1 MNNLNDTHVLN
12 ILSLEDSIF
21 DFEIISEKLIGAG
34 YEINISRVETET
46 AFLSSVQSNSYDIV
60 LADYNLPNFDAFQA
74 LEIRNQHCPEVPFI
88 CVSGSIGEILAI
100 ELLKKGA
107 DDYVL
112 KDRLERLPFA
122 IRRAL
127 ADAKERNKRRDAEEA
142 LRKSEER
149 LRDIL
154 FSTAD
159 WVWEIDENLEF
170 TYTSQSGLDL
180 LKASEGDVIGKAPFD
195 FMLPDEAQRVSAVLN
210 DLITKKAPIR
220 DFENWVVGTDGSLVC
235 ILTNGVPIMN
245 EKGQFKGFRGVG
257 KDITERKLAE
267 NAIRQSEAELNY
279 AQEIGNMGSW
289 HHHLPTNKY
298 RHSRNLARILG
309 IAPEEEDI
317 GFQIFLNHVHPDD
330 RQLIDWHIKEIADTH
345 NETSY
350 ELRYIL
356 DNGDILWFQ
365 NSIRPTFNE
374 GKLTDLH
381 GVMIDITDKK
391 RNELDLI
398 KAKEKAEASDKLKT
412 SFINNIS
419 HEIRTPLNGILGF
432 TEVLTDPN
440 LPTAE
445 KETYL
450 AMLYNSSDRLI
461 NTVTNFLDISLLTSG
476 TQMVYKKEIELKSLM
491 EQMIEKFKGAGLVK
505 KLTLSLEVPEDEQ
518 DIRIIT
524 DKDILEKILYQL
536 MDNAIKFT
544 PEGSISLGYK
554 TNDDEMLFFVR
565 DTGIGILPENQK
577 QIFDN
582 FMQENTATT
591 RGYEGSGLGLAIA
604 KGFVELLGGRIWLDS
619 EREKGTTFY
628 FFIPLEQ
635 KIGSFKPKSAGDA
648 STQIRHKQ
656 TILVAEDDE
665 TNFFYINILLKNDS
679 INILHAWNGIEAV
692 ELCQDHPEV
701 ELVLMDL
708 KMPEMDGFEATMHI
722 KAMRP
727 DLPVIAVSAYM
738 SSEDKHRAIVA
749 GCDEFITKPIRKE
762 QLLKKMEENG
772 RLIF

>member
-1 MNNLNDTHVLN
+1 MNNLNETKALN

-21 DFEIISEKLIGAG
+21 DFEIISEKLMGAG
-34 YEINISRVETET
+34 YHINISRVEKET
-46 AFLSSVQSNSYDIV
+46 AFLSSIQSNSYDIV

-74 LEIRNQHCPEVPFI
+74 LEIRNQYYPEIPFI

-122 IRRAL
+122 IKRAL
-127 ADAKERNKRRDAEEA
+127 ADAKERNKRKEAEEA

-159 WVWEIDENLEF
+159 WVWEIDEKLKF

-180 LKASEGDVIGKAPFD
+180 LKVSEDEVIGKTPFD
-195 FMLPDEAQRVSAVLN
+195 FMLPDEAKRVLAILN
-210 DLITKKAPIR
+210 DLITNREPIK
-220 DFENWVVGTDGSLVC
+220 DLENWIVGKDGSTVC
-235 ILTNGVPIMN
+235 LLINGVSIINAN
-245 EKGQFKGFRGVG
+245 EQFKGFRGVG
-257 KDITERKLAE
+257 KDITERKLSE

-298 RHSRNLARILG
+298 KHSRNLARILG
-309 IAPEEEDI
+309 IEPEDEEN
-317 GFQIFLNHVHPDD
+317 GFQIFLNHIHPDD
-330 RQLIDWHIKEIADTH
+330 RQLIDLHVKEIADTQ
-345 NETSY
+345 NEVSY

-356 DNGDILWFQ
+356 DNGDIIWLQ
-365 NSIRPTFNE
+365 NNIRPTFND

-381 GVMIDITDKK
+381 GVMIDITEKK
-391 RNELDLI
+391 KNELDLI

-440 LPTAE
+440 LPTEE
-445 KETYL
+445 KNTYL

-476 TQMVYKKEIELKSLM
+476 NQLVYKKEIELKSLM
-491 EQMIEKFKGAGLVK
+491 EQTIEKFKGSCLTK
-505 KLTLSLEVPEDEQ
+505 KLTLSLEIPEDEQ
-518 DIRIIT
+518 EIRIIT

-536 MDNAIKFT
+536 IDNAIKFT
-544 PEGSISLGYK
+544 SEGSITLGYK

-565 DTGIGILPENQK
+565 DTGIGIQPESQK
-577 QIFDN
+577 QIFES
-582 FMQENTATT
+582 FMQENTANT
-591 RGYEGSGLGLAIA
+591 RGYEGSGLGLPIA

-619 EREKGTTFY
+619 EKGIGTTFY

-635 KIGSFKPKSAGDA
+635 KIGSGKAKSPEDT
-648 STQIRHKQ
+648 STHTRHKQ
-656 TILVAEDDE
+656 TVLVAEDDE
-665 TNFFYINILLKNDS
+665 TNFFYINILLKNAS

-692 ELCQDHPEV
+692 ELCRDHSEV

-722 KAMRP
+722 KAFRP

-738 SSEDKHRAIVA
+738 SSEDKHRAIIA

-762 QLLKKMEENG
+762 LLLKKVEENG
-772 RLIF
+772 RLTS